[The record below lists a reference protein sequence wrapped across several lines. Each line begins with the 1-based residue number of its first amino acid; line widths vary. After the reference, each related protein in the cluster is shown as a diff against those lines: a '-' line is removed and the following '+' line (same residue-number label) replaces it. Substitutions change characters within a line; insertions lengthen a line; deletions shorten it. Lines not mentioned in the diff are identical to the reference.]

1 MDIIHNFFDIFNF
14 RFWLF
19 LAELLYFPTGM
30 GIGLLI
36 YQWQQYKKGSSKD
49 EIQ

>member
-1 MDIIHNFFDIFNF
+1 MNIILKFFEIYNF

-19 LAELLYFPTGM
+19 LAELLYFPIGM
-30 GIGLLI
+30 AIGLLF
-36 YQWQQYKKGSSKD
+36 YQCQQHKKGSSKD